1 MTKDLAREIWSF
13 LSRECIG
20 HAGGHGSDRFALFL
34 DDDLPL
40 DLSERLLE
48 FAQSMDRADAIRV
61 AELVA
66 RKFYLAGTMPE
77 EHLLLVAH
85 LFEVGALPLRDAVD
99 LAQVNYLGGMAED
112 ARSLVLLAETI
123 AEEDR
128 LGFVALNVGDLFPN
142 ELRAYYASR
151 MGAPSRA

>member
-1 MTKDLAREIWSF
+1 MPFAWLNWWRASSTLPAR
-13 LSRECIG
+13 C
-20 HAGGHGSDRFALFL
+20 
-34 DDDLPL
+34 
-40 DLSERLLE
+40 
-48 FAQSMDRADAIRV
+48 Q
-61 AELVA
+61 
-66 RKFYLAGTMPE
+66 